1 MRKLWISRAIMTG
14 VLILLL
20 GTGLDAMAG
29 MGMGGG
35 RGRGGAYSSN
45 LTDDQIS
52 QMAAEQQSFLKSTA
66 GIREQLRENEVLL
79 RAEHSKK
86 APDAAK
92 ITLLQNQENTLRSQ
106 FDTALQQHMVTMKKI
121 DPNFVEGRGMG
132 RGMGMG
138 PGNGMGPSN
147 GY

>member
-1 MRKLWISRAIMTG
+1 MQKTWISSAVMTG
-14 VLILLL
+14 VLIMLL
-20 GTGLDAMAG
+20 GMSVDATAG

-66 GIREQLRENEVLL
+66 GIREQLHENRVLL

-86 APDAAK
+86 APDTAK

-106 FDTALQQHMVTMKKI
+106 FDTALQQHMAAMKKI

-138 PGNGMGPSN
+138 AGNGMGPGN